1 MSPLAPSFNCYGEWS
16 SEWKISLCLSS
27 HCNSAFQITIRS
39 SKRQRKKEFC
49 TPLISSLLLFLT
61 VHPND
66 SVPNTAMNALSPR
79 TKITFCHENC
89 LYFIDTLISKSEFKW
104 VHFLTGRWRCQHLNS
119 TLSLSRNS
127 KSRCNT
133 CSKGSTGLWHWVS
146 LSAGVLGHLPTPSIT
161 KANQTP
167 DNRTCFVLTTW
178 AEFLQWPA
186 SQPAFSN
193 YFLRWPKSEAVCFHI
208 KALQSFP
215 LCRTRLCLTVA
226 METWRCEKLVD
237 QDGISCLFWC
247 GFKTFQIIQER
258 IKGSIRSQQ
267 CEIFNIL
274 TSSIHK
280 SNNV

>member
-1 MSPLAPSFNCYGEWS
+1 MNLKLFQRRFPPCSFSITLHFKEQLDLLKGKTTKKSFIHPLLTVFFHFSRF
-16 SEWKISLCLSS
+16 I
-27 HCNSAFQITIRS
+27 
-39 SKRQRKKEFC
+39 
-49 TPLISSLLLFLT
+49 PLILSLTQQRIHSHQGVTSHLL
-61 VHPND
+61 
-66 SVPNTAMNALSPR
+66 
-79 TKITFCHENC
+79 CHENY
-89 LYFIDTLISKSEFKW
+89 LYFITTLICKSEFKW

-247 GFKTFQIIQER
+247 GFKTFQIIQEG